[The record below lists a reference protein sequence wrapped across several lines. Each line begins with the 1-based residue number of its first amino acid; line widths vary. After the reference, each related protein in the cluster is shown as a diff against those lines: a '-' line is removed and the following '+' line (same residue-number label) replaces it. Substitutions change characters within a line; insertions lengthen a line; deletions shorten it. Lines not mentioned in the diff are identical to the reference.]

1 MPLIVRDT
9 GGAEFQ
15 PLAAGVHIAICN
27 MVCDCGVQP
36 GGKFKPR
43 HQVYVRWEI
52 PGERVAW
59 TDREGCAHEA
69 PAQIGRFYT
78 ASLSGKAKLRNDLEA
93 WRGRAFTA
101 QELAGF
107 DLLTILGAPCQ
118 LLIGNSAG
126 ADGKTY
132 ANIMGL
138 MALPKGAPRPVAE
151 RALVR
156 FSPDDRDQFNELPQ
170 WLQERVQQA
179 QSADIATATLPADDD
194 FDDDIPF

>member
-9 GGAEFQ
+9 GGAEFE
-15 PLAAGVHIAICN
+15 PLAAGVHVAICN
-27 MVCDCGVQP
+27 LVCDCGIQP
-36 GGKFKPR
+36 GGKYKPR

-59 TDREGCAHEA
+59 TDRDGREHEG

-78 ASLSGKAKLRNDLEA
+78 ASLSSKAKLRNDLEA
-93 WRGRAFTA
+93 WRGRPFTA
-101 QELAGF
+101 EELAGF
-107 DLLTILGAPCQ
+107 DLLTILGAACQ
-118 LLIGNSAG
+118 LLIGHNA
-126 ADGKTY
+126 AEGKVY

-138 MALPKGAPRPVAE
+138 MALPKGTPRPAAE
-151 RALVR
+151 RPLVR
-156 FSPDDRDQFNELPQ
+156 FAPDDRSQFAELPQ

-179 QSADIATATLPADDD
+179 QSADIGTASALPADDG